1 MPRAPWAAWPGGDGQ
16 FSARDW
22 DLQVPHSP
30 RGALPEV
37 PTHSG
42 PAAGSDQGVHSHSPM
57 AQLPLS
63 PLCFPAPWPCSGAER
78 RGSRSCHQG
87 WHTHTLPLHPPRHL
101 GLLPL
106 LPRLG
111 SFPTGPAV
119 PGILPPGL
127 TFHARSFQ
135 INILE
140 PCRGE
145 LGPPSL

>member
-57 AQLPLS
+57 AQLPLF
-63 PLCFPAPWPCSGAER
+63 PLCFTAPWPCSGAER
-78 RGSRSCHQG
+78 WDSRSCHRAG
-87 WHTHTLPLHPPRHL
+87 THTLPLHPPQA
-101 GLLPL
+101 P
-106 LPRLG
+106 LG
-111 SFPTGPAV
+111 SCCCSLALAASPWDRLCLGPSLLASHFM
-119 PGILPPGL
+119 PGL
-127 TFHARSFQ
+127 FK
-135 INILE
+135 
-140 PCRGE
+140 
-145 LGPPSL
+145 

>member
-1 MPRAPWAAWPGGDGQ
+1 MPQAPWAAWPGGDGQ

-22 DLQVPHSP
+22 DLQVPQPP
-30 RGALPEV
+30 RGSPEV

-42 PAAGSDQGVHSHSPM
+42 PAAGSDQGCPQSLAHGT
-57 AQLPLS
+57 AS
-63 PLCFPAPWPCSGAER
+63 PLPTCALLPPGLAPER
-78 RGSRSCHQG
+78 RDGTAGAVTRAG
-87 WHTHTLPLHPPRHL
+87 THTLPLHPPRHL
-101 GLLPL
+101 GLLLL
-106 LPRLG
+106 LPHLG
-111 SFPTGPAV
+111 NFPTGRAV

-135 INILE
+135 TNILE